1 MRINNINSEFQN
13 VILGAPQGSKVGPI
27 LFNFFF
33 NDFFYVIE
41 TANAHTFADDNTLT
55 AFANNIQNL
64 IHLLEF
70 ECSVAIKWFKDNK
83 MIVNPGTF
91 QAIILDKKK
100 NNHTQEII
108 KIDKNS
114 VKVNSSVKLL
124 DVQIDAEL
132 NFNLQIA
139 NICRSAANLPNA
151 LIRLNKFFGFEEKKI
166 SEEILKISEKF
177 CMELN
182 VLRYLSLYRDF

>member
-1 MRINNINSEFQN
+1 MRINNINNEFQN

-27 LFNFFF
+27 LFNCFF

-41 TANAHTFADDNTLT
+41 TVNAHNIADDNTLT

-64 IHLLEF
+64 IYLLEF

-124 DVQIDAEL
+124 DVQIDTEL

-139 NICRSAANLPNA
+139 NICRSAANQPNA
-151 LIRLNKFFGFEEKKI
+151 LIRPNKFFGFEEKKI

-182 VLRYLSLYRDF
+182 GLKYLSLYRDF